1 MGLDADLHPVDCL
14 NRIYTK
20 SKHCLYTFFFCSS
33 VTVSCWKAY
42 YYYYYSNYYFLIESV
57 LHCLESIGCSVRLN
71 TSPYACIF
79 HREKIVF
86 NYFDLTLDKS
96 IWKRACLS
104 VHVCMCVSWVHL
116 AVMSHT
122 LTQTHCLCRPEVSL
136 QGHLG
141 DLFRIRGF
149 SPITGLIS
157 FFSRPLSFSRLC
169 FPKTFPAN
177 FLKPT
182 SSYTL
187 FAILDLISPIKCVTF
202 TVSLQLTA
210 NYAMSQREERLCA
223 LLLFEHKSWLD
234 IVILHSRGENSWRQQ
249 KDFKSL

>member
-20 SKHCLYTFFFCSS
+20 SKHFLYTFFFCSS

-42 YYYYYSNYYFLIESV
+42 YYYNYSNYYFLIVFV

-71 TSPYACIF
+71 TSPYTCILN
-79 HREKIVF
+79 REKIVF
-86 NYFDLTLDKS
+86 NYLDLTLGKR
-96 IWKRACLS
+96 IWKRDGLS
-104 VHVCMCVSWVHL
+104 VHVRMCVSWVHL

-157 FFSRPLSFSRLC
+157 FFSRPLSSLL
-169 FPKTFPAN
+169 PKNIP
-177 FLKPT
+177 
-182 SSYTL
+182 
-187 FAILDLISPIKCVTF
+187 C
-202 TVSLQLTA
+202 
-210 NYAMSQREERLCA
+210 
-223 LLLFEHKSWLD
+223 
-234 IVILHSRGENSWRQQ
+234 
-249 KDFKSL
+249 